1 MRSAFHRLWRF
12 PSLPKF
18 GNDFGP
24 TAFRP
29 FLLWNSIVGALK
41 RGLATIPTLLEAVT
55 ANL

>member
-41 RGLATIPTLLEAVT
+41 RGLAAIPTLLEAVT